1 MTQLD
6 ERAATPALDAAG
18 LRDTLRTTFAEGR
31 TRPLAWRQEQLTALR
46 RMLVEREDDFVAAL
60 AQDLGRPPAESWAAD
75 LRSTM
80 REIEDIQHHLGDWT
94 APERRK
100 LPLLFKPGKAQ
111 IIREPVGV
119 VLIIAP
125 WNYPVQLLVTPLA
138 AALAAGNAV
147 VCKPSE
153 VAPPRRRRW
162 PARCREYVDPAAV
175 AVVEGGIPE
184 TTALLEQQ
192 WDHILYT
199 GNGTVGRIVAEAAA
213 KHLTPVTLEL
223 GGKTPA
229 HRRPRTPTSSSPPAR
244 WRSPSSSTPA
254 RPASPSTTS
263 SCTSPSRRSSS
274 VCCGPRSRKRFGS
287 EPRTQQGLR
296 PDGQRRPHPA
306 REEPARPGRRRGR
319 LRR

>member
-100 LPLLFKPGKAQ
+100 LPLLFRPGKAQ

-153 VAPPRRRRW
+153 VAPATSAALARLAAGVRRPGGGRRGRGRHPRDHRAARAPVGPHPLHRQRHRRD
-162 PARCREYVDPAAV
+162 ASS
-175 AVVEGGIPE
+175 
-184 TTALLEQQ
+184 
-192 WDHILYT
+192 
-199 GNGTVGRIVAEAAA
+199 
-213 KHLTPVTLEL
+213 
-223 GGKTPA
+223 
-229 HRRPRTPTSSSPPAR
+229 RRPR
-244 WRSPSSSTPA
+244 
-254 RPASPSTTS
+254 PST
-263 SCTSPSRRSSS
+263 
-274 VCCGPRSRKRFGS
+274 
-287 EPRTQQGLR
+287 
-296 PDGQRRPHPA
+296 
-306 REEPARPGRRRGR
+306 
-319 LRR
+319 